1 MKKHRLLLLTIVP
14 LILLLVAGFCMQ
26 RAQKKPIP
34 AAPPTGFALVELFTS
49 EGCSSCPPA
58 DGILAKVAADYK
70 SRVYVMG
77 FHVDY
82 WDKLG
87 WKDAYSS
94 ADFTHRQQEYARVL
108 SLRSIYTPQAVVNG
122 ENEFVGSDESKL
134 RATIEADLKKPLD
147 KAIELQASSDG
158 QHIKAVYKVPAADK
172 EVLNIALVQLH
183 AESEVKAG
191 ENDGRSLKRISNV
204 VRDIKSEEVHA
215 GSSGSVSFKMPRGLV
230 AKDCKLIAW
239 LQGTATYNITITGA
253 TEAEIN

>member
-1 MKKHRLLLLTIVP
+1 MKKHRLLLLTLVP
-14 LILLLVAGFCMQ
+14 LILLLVVGFCMQ

-34 AAPPTGFALVELFTS
+34 KTPPTGFALVELFTS

-77 FHVDY
+77 LHVDY

-87 WKDAYSS
+87 WKDPYSNS
-94 ADFTHRQQEYARVL
+94 DFTHRQQEYARVL
-108 SLRSIYTPQAVVNG
+108 SVRSLYTPQAVVNG
-122 ENEFVGSDESKL
+122 ENEFVGSDESTL

-158 QHIKAVYKVPAADK
+158 KKIKGVYKVPAADK
-172 EVLNIALVQLH
+172 EVLTIALVQLH
-183 AESEVKAG
+183 GESEVKGG
-191 ENDGRSLKRISNV
+191 ENDGRSLKHINV
-204 VRDIKSEEVHA
+204 VRELQSEEVHA
-215 GSSGSVSFKMPRGLV
+215 GSSGSVSFKMPKGLV
-230 AKDCKLIAW
+230 SKDFKLIAW

>member
-1 MKKHRLLLLTIVP
+1 MKRHRLLILTLIP
-14 LILLLVAGFCMQ
+14 LILLLVAGFCLQ
-26 RAQKKPIP
+26 KAQKKAIP
-34 AAPPTGFALVELFTS
+34 TAPPTGFALVELFTS

-58 DGILAKVAADYK
+58 DGILAKVAMDYK
-70 SRVYVMG
+70 SQVYVMG

-87 WKDAYSS
+87 WKDAFSNS
-94 ADFTHRQQEYARVL
+94 DFTHRQQEYARVL

-122 ENEFVGSDESKL
+122 ENELVGSDESKL
-134 RATIEADLKKPLD
+134 RATIEADLKKPSG
-147 KAIELQASSDG
+147 KSIELQARRDG
-158 QHIKAVYKVPAADK
+158 QHVKANYKVPAADK

-191 ENDGRSLKRISNV
+191 ENDGRSLKHINV
-204 VRDIKSEEVHA
+204 VRDLKSEDVLA
-215 GSSGSVSFKMPRGLV
+215 GSSGSVSFTIPRGLA

-253 TEAEIN
+253 AETDIP